1 MMNEA
6 STLSDPPDR
15 LPCRTQTEKLA
26 YVVAAVFAATALV
39 SPEVALSHVESGT
52 AGDGRF
58 IGGTLHPVTGL
69 DHVAAMVAVG
79 LWGAILGA
87 PAIWV
92 LPIAFPLIMAFGAV
106 LGVMGAPLPVI
117 DLGIATS
124 GIVLGTMVAAS
135 ARPPLAIA
143 FALIS
148 LFAIFHGH
156 SHGAALPDFGVPLL
170 YAAGFVIATG
180 LLHVC
185 GIALGLLIR
194 WPAGRTAVRLTGA
207 LIAAVGLYHLALVA
221 GVGLGR

>member
-1 MMNEA
+1 
-6 STLSDPPDR
+6 LY
-15 LPCRTQTEKLA
+15 L
-26 YVVAAVFAATALV
+26 VAAAVAATALL
-39 SPEVALSHVESGT
+39 SPEPAFSHVEPGT
-52 AGDGRF
+52 AGDGGF
-58 IGGTLHPVTGL
+58 IAGVLHPVTGL

-106 LGVMGAPLPVI
+106 LGVIGVPVPAI

-135 ARPPLAIA
+135 ARPPLLIA
-143 FALIS
+143 FALVS

-156 SHGAALPDFGVPLL
+156 AHGSALPEFGVPLL

-185 GIALGLLIR
+185 GIALGLLVR
-194 WPAGRTAVRLTGA
+194 WSAGRVVVRASGA
-207 LIAAVGLYHLALVA
+207 LIAAVGLYFLAIAA
-221 GVGLGR
+221 GAGPGP